1 MVKSQC
7 LMVVSLDC
15 ILWSEVG
22 RAPWPR
28 RSGKT
33 ALGRQGGWYPK
44 SPWVDPWRL
53 DDLGYLY
60 LNLQMGTFNASRL
73 LDGIGAWM
81 KKSGLEHGIGD
92 LDLSKT
98 GGITWNDHILWQFW
112 RRGDNHFLP
121 SWSCWGY
128 SLHYSLALLNLV
140 PGNPTCAWE
149 NVEKTSLNGR
159 LSAEATS
166 PSRISDQSAE
176 EHSLCIQLVCICMEN
191 ARGRFVARENGKLHF
206 NGCLRSFKR
215 WIICF
220 TGGSCFGSIP
230 VLQHLQQPGNRE
242 SDSPQPWLQLLAG
255 FPDRKRFPG
264 CNCLDDCRAA

>member
-1 MVKSQC
+1 MATSQWQD
-7 LMVVSLDC
+7 SS
-15 ILWSEVG
+15 W
-22 RAPWPR
+22 PPR
-28 RSGKT
+28 RAAIGGTPSHHGSIHDDWMIWGSPIWT
-33 ALGRQGGWYPK
+33 SRWGRLMQK
-44 SPWVDPWRL
+44 C
-53 DDLGYLY
+53 
-60 LNLQMGTFNASRL
+60 RL

-81 KKSGLEHGIGD
+81 KKSGLEHGIVH
-92 LDLSKT
+92 LDLSKI

-112 RRGDNHFLP
+112 RRGIAIFCHLEAVEVT
-121 SWSCWGY
+121 
-128 SLHYSLALLNLV
+128 HYITLWLYLTWY
-140 PGNPTCAWE
+140 PEMGDYDQ
-149 NVEKTSLNGR
+149 
-159 LSAEATS
+159 ATS
-166 PSRISDQSAE
+166 PSSISDQSAE

-191 ARGRFVARENGKLHF
+191 ARERFVARENGKLHF

-242 SDSPQPWLQLLAG
+242 SDSPQPWLQLLGG